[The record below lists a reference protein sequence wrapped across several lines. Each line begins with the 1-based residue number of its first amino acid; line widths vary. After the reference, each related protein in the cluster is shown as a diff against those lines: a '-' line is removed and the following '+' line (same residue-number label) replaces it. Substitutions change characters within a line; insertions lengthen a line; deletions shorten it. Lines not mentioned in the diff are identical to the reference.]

1 MMDIREAVPEESEV
15 LQRLQAKAPQGKSLV
30 VSTVNIPDFF
40 SRARVYPSYKVFN
53 AYEENRIIGSAACAI
68 RDAVVGGRVLRVGYE
83 FQYFTS
89 PDCRRQ
95 GVARSLRH
103 TVEGY
108 LTDQGVALSYAL
120 IMEGNTPS
128 MRLFDLE
135 GFHLH
140 RRLVMPAIAVIK
152 EVPVPDADK
161 IRSTTPHDLEPV
173 AELLNQTWRGQ
184 DLFEPTSAA
193 SLARQIE
200 RIATLDYRNVL
211 VFEEE
216 GRILACVALWDW
228 SKIMRITVLRLSF
241 RMWILGRLL
250 VLTRVSPRF
259 LSPGDTLRQMMLTMI
274 GYKSSTHLVPLVRHV
289 NNFALRE
296 GIEQVFC
303 VCERNDKML
312 ESMKGFTRVNTGV
325 NLYVKLFQPDVSMTD
340 APVAMTGFD
349 M

>member
-1 MMDIREAVPEESEV
+1 MDIREALPEESED

-53 AYEENRIIGSAACAI
+53 AYEEGRIIGSAACAI
-68 RDAVVGGRVLRVGYE
+68 RDAVVGDRVLRVGYE
-83 FQYFTS
+83 FQYFTA

-103 TVEGY
+103 TIEKY
-108 LTDQGVALSYAL
+108 LTDQGVSLSYAL

-128 MRLFDLE
+128 MRLLDLE

-140 RRLVMPAIAVIK
+140 RKLVMPAIGVVK
-152 EVPVPDADK
+152 EMPVPDGDK
-161 IRSTTPHDLEPV
+161 IRSITPQDLEPM
-173 AELLNQTWRGQ
+173 AELLNETWHGH
-184 DLFEPTSAA
+184 DLFEPISAP

-200 RIATLDYRNVL
+200 RIATLDYDNVL
-211 VFEEE
+211 VLEEE
-216 GRILACVALWDW
+216 GRILACLALWDW
-228 SKIMRITVLRLSF
+228 SKVMRITVLRLSS
-241 RMWILGRLL
+241 RMRILGKLL
-250 VLTRVSPRF
+250 VLTRVLPRF
-259 LSPGDTLRQMMLTMI
+259 LSPGDTLKQMMITLI
-274 GYKSSTHLVPLVRHV
+274 GYQSSSHLVPLVRHV
-289 NNFALRE
+289 NNLAVRE

-303 VCERNDKML
+303 ICERGDKIL
-312 ESMKGFTRVNTGV
+312 RSMKGFTRVDTGV
-325 NLYVKLFQPDVSMTD
+325 NLYVKLLRPDVSLRD